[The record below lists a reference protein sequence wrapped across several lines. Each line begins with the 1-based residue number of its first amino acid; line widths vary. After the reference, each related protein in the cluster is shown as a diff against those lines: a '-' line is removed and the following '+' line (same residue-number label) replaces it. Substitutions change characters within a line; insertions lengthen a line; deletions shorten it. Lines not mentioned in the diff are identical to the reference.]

1 MKIKSPIEGFTS
13 KTYVGPLVLDFE
25 NGVAEVD
32 EKTVPA
38 GVLGY
43 LQQQGFT
50 VDGKTAKPA
59 ELVTPDAPQPTVVDS
74 RDVVDEQVG
83 SKARDA
89 AVDPQPE
96 DFLPPVNA
104 GKADPHGPKVVAPQV
119 HATPEQPVRP
129 GDVSDDNAV
138 QEKAE
143 SEHAAD
149 NLAETDAAPA
159 KPKTSRASKGAAD
172 PVGGLSE

>member
-1 MKIKSPIEGFTS
+1 MKITSPIEGFTS
-13 KTYVGPLVLDFE
+13 TTYVGPLILDFKD
-25 NGVAEVD
+25 GVAEVD

-38 GVLGY
+38 GALGY

-50 VDGKTAKPA
+50 VDGKATKPA

-74 RDVVDEQVG
+74 REVVEEQVG

-89 AVDPQPE
+89 AVDPKPE

-129 GDVSDDNAV
+129 GEVSDDNAV

-149 NLAETDAAPA
+149 NLVSEPVKSTRRTAA
-159 KPKTSRASKGAAD
+159 KK
-172 PVGGLSE
+172 

>member
-1 MKIKSPIEGFTS
+1 MTKIKSPIEGYNGSSTFGSTTLVFTDGEADA
-13 KTYVGPLVLDFE
+13 KD
-25 NGVAEVD
+25 
-32 EKTVPA
+32 VPE
-38 GVLGY
+38 GVLSY
-43 LQQQGFT
+43 LRERGFG
-50 VDGKTAKPA
+50 VDGKT
-59 ELVTPDAPQPTVVDS
+59 VDQPDAPAVIDS
-74 RDVVDEQVG
+74 REIVEEQVG

-89 AVDPQPE
+89 AVDPKPE

-104 GKADPHGPKVVAPQV
+104 GKADPHGPQVVAPQV

-149 NLAETDAAPA
+149 NLVSEPVKSTRRTAA
-159 KPKTSRASKGAAD
+159 KK
-172 PVGGLSE
+172 

>member
-1 MKIKSPIEGFTS
+1 MTKIKSPIEGYNGSSTFGSTTLVFTDGEADA
-13 KTYVGPLVLDFE
+13 KD
-25 NGVAEVD
+25 
-32 EKTVPA
+32 VPD

-43 LQQQGFT
+43 LRERGFG
-50 VDGKTAKPA
+50 VDGKTVEQPA
-59 ELVTPDAPQPTVVDS
+59 APAVIDS
-74 RDVVDEQVG
+74 REVVEEQVG

-89 AVDPQPE
+89 AVDPKPE

-149 NLAETDAAPA
+149 NLVSEPVKSTRRTAA
-159 KPKTSRASKGAAD
+159 KK
-172 PVGGLSE
+172 

>member
-1 MKIKSPIEGFTS
+1 MTKIKSPIEGYNGSSTFGSTTLVFTDGEADA
-13 KTYVGPLVLDFE
+13 KD
-25 NGVAEVD
+25 
-32 EKTVPA
+32 VPD

-43 LQQQGFT
+43 LRERGFG
-50 VDGKTAKPA
+50 VDGKTVDQPA
-59 ELVTPDAPQPTVVDS
+59 DPAVIDS
-74 RDVVDEQVG
+74 REVVEEQVG

-89 AVDPQPE
+89 AVDPKPE

-104 GKADPHGPKVVAPQV
+104 GKADPHGPKVVAPQI
-119 HATPEQPVRP
+119 HAAKEQPVRP

-149 NLAETDAAPA
+149 NLVSEPVKSTRRTAA
-159 KPKTSRASKGAAD
+159 KK
-172 PVGGLSE
+172 